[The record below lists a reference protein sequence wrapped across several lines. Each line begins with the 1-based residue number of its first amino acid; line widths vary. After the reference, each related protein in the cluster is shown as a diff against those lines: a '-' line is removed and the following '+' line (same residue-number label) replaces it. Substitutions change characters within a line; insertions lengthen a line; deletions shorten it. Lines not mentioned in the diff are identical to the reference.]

1 MGVASS
7 IATRP
12 ARAPCRFAERLRRSQ
27 RNGHTSPS
35 MTGTPSTRIRAI
47 VMMVAAMALF
57 AAMDAI
63 NKTLTQGYAIPR
75 IMAVRA

>member
-47 VMMVAAMALF
+47 VMMVAAM
-57 AAMDAI
+57 DAI
-63 NKTLTQGYAIPR
+63 NKTLTQGHAIPR